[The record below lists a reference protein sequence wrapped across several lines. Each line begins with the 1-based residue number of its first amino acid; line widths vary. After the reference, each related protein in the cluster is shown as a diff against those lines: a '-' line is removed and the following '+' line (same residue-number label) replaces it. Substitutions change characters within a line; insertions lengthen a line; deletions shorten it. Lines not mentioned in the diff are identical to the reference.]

1 MGIFDFLR
9 QEENEIEER
18 SYNRSS
24 NSFNSLFSTDASV
37 SEEDLL
43 EIPTA
48 QACLEIISSTVAQLP
63 IYLYKE
69 DENGEI
75 SRVHDD
81 YRHFILNEEAN
92 DYDTAYNFKKY
103 SVQQYLLH
111 GASYSYVERTANEVV
126 ALHRLETNK
135 MTIDKKYKKGF
146 ILSGVDYAY
155 SGDGG
160 QAKFKELDLL
170 KVLRD
175 SKDGVKGVG
184 ILENGKKVIN
194 TIKGEATYLENIY
207 KNGALPMGI
216 LSTEGRL
223 SAPTLQALRDS
234 WQNIYAGIGN
244 AGKTVLLEEGI
255 KYEPLSLNPND
266 LQLKDNKKDHRSE
279 ICKLFN
285 LPESLV
291 NSQANKYASIE
302 QNNIHFLQYS
312 ISPILSAFE
321 GAINRILL
329 LEDEKEQGFF
339 FKFDESQV
347 LRMTQK
353 ERYETIKIGL
363 DAGIISMNEA
373 RYDLNMKSLNDDFMK
388 WSLGNIL
395 YDKEKSTLMIP
406 NMGTVMNTD
415 GTMVINSK
423 DGLLTGS
430 DNQVG
435 KTEPAK
441 QKEAEQKET
450 TKEVETN
457 E

>member
-1 MGIFDFLR
+1 MGLLDFLK
-9 QEENEIEER
+9 QDEIEIEER

-24 NSFNSLFSTDASV
+24 NSFNSIFNADASV
-37 SEEDLL
+37 TEEDLL

-69 DENGEI
+69 DENGEV

-81 YRHFILNEEAN
+81 YRHFILNDEVNE
-92 DYDTAYNFKKY
+92 YETAYNFKKY
-103 SVQQYLLH
+103 AVQQYLLH
-111 GASYSYVERTANEVV
+111 GASYTYVERTANEVV
-126 ALHRLETNK
+126 GLHRLETKK

-146 ILSGVDYAY
+146 ILSSVDYNY
-155 SGDGG
+155 SGEGG
-160 QAKFKELDLL
+160 QAKFKELELL

-175 SKDGVKGVG
+175 SKDGVTGVG

-194 TIKGEATYLENIY
+194 TIKGESTYLENIY

-329 LEDEKEQGFF
+329 LEDEKEQGYF

-353 ERYETIKIGL
+353 EKYETIKIGL
-363 DAGIISMNEA
+363 DSGIISMNEA
-373 RYDLNMKSLNDDFMK
+373 RYDLNMKSLKDDFMK

-415 GTMVINSK
+415 GTMVITSK
-423 DGLLTGS
+423 DGVLADANHQFG
-430 DNQVG
+430 NA
-435 KTEPAK
+435 EP
-441 QKEAEQKET
+441 KEEKEEKET
-450 TKEVETN
+450 EEVETN